1 MGRETRTG
9 SVDQA
14 PLCEAKGGAGRGLVA
29 RWRLGMGVG
38 FLGKYALVYF
48 ALTMIV
54 DSGE

>member
-1 MGRETRTG
+1 VGRETRTG

-14 PLCEAKGGAGRGLVA
+14 PPCEAKGGAGRGLVA